1 MAIVRTAIR
10 NLLVPGIRT
19 VFWDYASYPSQYKEI
34 YKTYDSKMAE
44 EKDIEMRMFGLA
56 QFKSEAGPI
65 AFDNGFGQRSL
76 TTYVHKNVGLSF
88 AISKNAIE
96 DNLYMGKF
104 DQMTAALKQSM
115 ADTKDILGAAPI
127 NGGFTTFRTGDGEFL
142 FSTAHP
148 IDGGTYANMP
158 ATPSDLNEASVEE
171 AINTIRRLK
180 NAAGNTI
187 QVKPWKLVVPP
198 EGEFAAVRLL
208 NSAYRIGT
216 MNNDI
221 SAVNHLSSIPKG
233 YVINQY
239 LTNPSFWMILTDA
252 PNGFKHFV
260 RNKIEVDVDTDFS
273 TKNVLC
279 SAEERYSFG
288 ISDPRAVYG
297 NAGA

>member
-34 YKTYDSKMAE
+34 YKTYDSKMSE
-44 EKDIEMRMFGLA
+44 EKDMEMRMFGLA

-65 AFDNGFGQRSL
+65 AFDNGFGQRNL

-88 AISKNAIE
+88 AISKNAID

-115 ADTKDILGAAPI
+115 ADTKDILAMSPI
-127 NGGFTTFRTGDGEFL
+127 NGGFTTYRTGDGSFL
-142 FSTAHP
+142 FSLTHP
-148 IDGGTYANMP
+148 IDGGTLANMP
-158 ATPSDLNEASVEE
+158 VTASDLNEASAEE
-171 AINTIRRLK
+171 AITSIRRFK

-208 NSAYRIGT
+208 KSAYRIGT

-221 SAVNHLSSIPKG
+221 SAINHLSSIPKG
-233 YVINQY
+233 YVINHY
-239 LTNPSFWMILTDA
+239 ITNPTFWMLMTDV

-260 RNKIEVDVDTDFS
+260 RTKIETDVDTDFS

-288 ISDPRAVYG
+288 VSDCRAAWG
-297 NAGA
+297 NPGA